1 MSMSNLDHHCF
12 GSILVWSNLS
22 KGMMHSG
29 ALVGWVP
36 MVPVRLKGQSF
47 GPHALGLG
55 SFNGSFLRKNGP
67 LTWSFPKKDGGGYAV
82 TGSKDLKGSQAYT
95 PEFAM
100 SIMSI
105 WLQEREPKT
114 PDLENVQLPNFYKPH
129 TDRWEDAKLSEVFQ
143 YLSLN

>member
-1 MSMSNLDHHCF
+1 MGAYGASSPK
-12 GSILVWSNLS
+12 GSVFWSSRPGVRKLQRILPKKEWS
-22 KGMMHSG
+22 
-29 ALVGWVP
+29 AD
-36 MVPVRLKGQSF
+36 MVVK
-47 GPHALGLG
+47 
-55 SFNGSFLRKNGP
+55 
-67 LTWSFPKKDGGGYAV
+67 TKKDGGGYAV